1 MYKNGGVCSSSKLV
15 KGIHMKNGNQ
25 QITKTPITMP
35 RVSVALC
42 GKKTKFELYVHYTI
56 FWTVESTFISEE
68 YMCLSSASYI
78 PWFFSLTLIFL
89 PLFWMKA
96 TTNWSQLIS
105 LIWILVF
112 GKSAGLL
119 INLDVNICHHRT
131 WKLALISEMK
141 KKRHVMIF

>member
-1 MYKNGGVCSSSKLV
+1 MTAELQYPTHKIVLYKNGGVCSSSKLV

-42 GKKTKFELYVHYTI
+42 GKKNKFEIDYRL
-56 FWTVESTFISEE
+56 FWTVE
-68 YMCLSSASYI
+68 SYI

-112 GKSAGLL
+112 GKSASLL
-119 INLDVNICHHRT
+119 INLNVNICHHRT
-131 WKLALISEMK
+131 WKLDLNRYQKWRRRDMW
-141 KKRHVMIF
+141 